1 MCGSTYSRAMA
12 AAIVL
17 IALSLAARAETVV
30 EVGSEYVD
38 PGANAYDSYD
48 GDLTNGIVVHG
59 AVNTSALGAYA
70 VTYDVADTSGNQA
83 DQVVRVVRVVDT
95 TRPAIALVGEA
106 RVTVE
111 LDAPYTDAGATAV
124 DNYDGDLTARIV
136 VTNEVDTA
144 TAGVYAVRYNVSD
157 ASGNAADEQTRL
169 VEVLVPEGEDDLRIA
184 SPRDGSTLYLGAGTN
199 SVPLTMT
206 AAASVDLD
214 QVEYTL
220 DGVPFGMAAQAPYAV
235 TTVLDLESA
244 GFGEHVLA
252 ASGLRTDTGDT
263 LTAYSTFT
271 VAPSRSTDD
280 VDGNGIPDNPF
291 VALAQDGDGWLCTV
305 EVPET
310 VGLRTVALAHFD
322 ADEDDV
328 PVVLLVEN
336 PEDVSRHVR
345 VSVPRAL
352 VDDTEAAVVLVAL
365 SDDLES
371 LLGPTEAGRLAPE
384 PEGFT
389 RVESGQYIAVSVIAS
404 TDGGSTFAEI
414 AQDRMA
420 QYPIH
425 VEMAWLGSMQG
436 DGQAIF
442 AHPTVV
448 GANSAGIQLA
458 VLDGDWSDG
467 AVQGMVVGEGSMSGD
482 LCAPSVMAPYEQSD
496 AGEVIGLIGD
506 VNKDGVIEYF
516 DGLLIK
522 YIALW
527 GEAGLNR
534 YLAARRMALVD
545 ARLADVNL
553 DGQVEVFDT
562 TLVYCSL
569 EYGLEAVNDYLAG
582 QGMALCHMGEV
593 LRE

>member
-1 MCGSTYSRAMA
+1 MCGSTCSRAMA
-12 AAIVL
+12 AALVL
-17 IALSLAARAETVV
+17 VALGLAAHAETVV

-38 PGANAYDSYD
+38 PGATAYDSYD
-48 GDLTNGIVVHG
+48 GDLTNRIVVYG
-59 AVNTSALGAYA
+59 TVDTAALGTYA
-70 VTYDVADTSGNQA
+70 VTYDVTDSSGNPA

-95 TRPAIALVGEA
+95 ARPVITLVGQA
-106 RVTVE
+106 QVTVQ
-111 LDAPYTDAGATAV
+111 LNAVYTDDGATAV
-124 DNYDGDLTARIV
+124 DNYDGDLTAQIV
-136 VTNEVDTA
+136 VTSEVDTA
-144 TAGVYAVRYNVSD
+144 SAGVYVVRYSVSD
-157 ASGNAADEQTRL
+157 ASGNAADEQVRV
-169 VEVLVPEGEDDLRIA
+169 VEVVEPEGEDDLRIA
-184 SPRDGSTLYLGAGTN
+184 SPRDGSTLYVGAGTS

-235 TTVLDLESA
+235 TTVIDLEDA

-252 ASGLRTDTGDT
+252 ASALQNDTGDT
-263 LTAYSTFT
+263 LTAHSTFT

-305 EVPET
+305 EVPESQ
-310 VGLRTVALAHFD
+310 GQRTVALAHFD
-322 ADEDDV
+322 VDEDDV
-328 PVVLLVEN
+328 PIVMLVEN

-345 VSVPRAL
+345 LTVPRAL
-352 VDDTEAAVVLVAL
+352 VDDTQAAVVLVAL
-365 SDDLES
+365 SDNIES
-371 LLGPTEAGRLAPE
+371 LLGPAEAGRLAPE
-384 PEGFT
+384 PEGFA
-389 RVESGQYIAVSVIAS
+389 RVEGGQYVAVSVIAS
-404 TDGGSTFAEI
+404 TDGGSSFTEI

-425 VEMAWLGSMQG
+425 VEMAWLSPAQG
-436 DGQAIF
+436 RGQAIF

-448 GANSAGIQLA
+448 GANSAGVQLA
-458 VLDGDWSDG
+458 VLDGDWSE
-467 AVQGMVVGEGSMSGD
+467 APVQGMVVGDGAMSGD
-482 LCAPSVMAPYEQSD
+482 LGAPSVMAPYEVSD

-545 ARLADVNL
+545 ARLADLNL

-562 TLVYCSL
+562 TLVYTSL

>member
-1 MCGSTYSRAMA
+1 M
-12 AAIVL
+12 VL
-17 IALSLAARAETVV
+17 VALSLAARAETVV

-38 PGANAYDSYD
+38 PGATAYDSHD
-48 GDLTNGIVVHG
+48 GDLTNRIVVYG
-59 AVNTSALGAYA
+59 TVDTAALGTYA
-70 VTYDVADTSGNQA
+70 VTYDVADASGNAA
-83 DQVVRVVRVVDT
+83 DRVVRVVRVVDT
-95 TRPAIALVGEA
+95 TRPAITLVGEA
-106 RVTVE
+106 RVTIE
-111 LDAPYTDAGATAV
+111 LGAPYTDAGATAV
-124 DNYDGDLTARIV
+124 DNYDGDLTAQIV

-144 TAGVYAVRYNVSD
+144 TAGVYAVRYNVADS
-157 ASGNAADEQTRL
+157 SGNPADEQTRI
-169 VEVLVPEGEDDLRIA
+169 VEVLDPEGEDDLRIA
-184 SPRDGSTLYLGAGTN
+184 SPRDGSTLYLGAGT
-199 SVPLTMT
+199 SGVPLTMT

-263 LTAYSTFT
+263 LAAYSTFT

-291 VALAQDGDGWLCTV
+291 VALAQDGDGWLWTV

-322 ADEDDV
+322 ADEDNV
-328 PVVLLVEN
+328 PVVMLVEN
-336 PEDVSRHVR
+336 PEDASRHVR
-345 VSVPRAL
+345 VTVPRAL

-384 PEGFT
+384 PEGFA
-389 RVESGQYIAVSVIAS
+389 RVEGGQYIAVSVIAS

-425 VEMAWLGSMQG
+425 VEMAWLGPTQG
-436 DGQAIF
+436 RGQAIF
-442 AHPTVV
+442 AHPAVV
-448 GANSAGIQLA
+448 GANSAGVQLA
-458 VLDGDWSDG
+458 VVDGDWSDG

-482 LCAPSVMAPYEQSD
+482 LGAASVMAPYEDSD

-527 GEAGLNR
+527 GETDLNA
-534 YLAARRMALVD
+534 YLANHGMALVD

-569 EYGLEAVNDYLAG
+569 QYGVEAVNDYLAG

>member
-1 MCGSTYSRAMA
+1 MCGLTYERTVAPVM
-12 AAIVL
+12 VL
-17 IALSLAARAETVV
+17 VALSLAAQAETVV
-30 EVGSEYVD
+30 EVGSDYVD
-38 PGANAYDSYD
+38 PGATAYDSYD
-48 GDLTNGIVVHG
+48 GDLTNRIVVHG
-59 AVNTSALGAYA
+59 AVNIAALGTYP
-70 VTYDVADTSGNQA
+70 VTYDVADASGNPA

-95 TRPAIALVGEA
+95 TRPAITLVGEA
-106 RVTVE
+106 RVTIE
-111 LDAPYTDAGATAV
+111 LDAPYSDPGATAT
-124 DNYDGDLTARIV
+124 DNYDGDLTAQIV

-157 ASGNAADEQTRL
+157 ASGNAADDQTRL
-169 VEVLVPEGEDDLRIA
+169 VEVLDPEGGDDLRIA

-199 SVPLTMT
+199 SAPLTMT

-244 GFGEHVLA
+244 GLGEHVLA
-252 ASGLRTDTGDT
+252 ASGVRTDTGGT

-322 ADEDDV
+322 ADEDNV
-328 PVVLLVEN
+328 PVVMLVEN
-336 PEDVSRHVR
+336 PEDTSRHVR
-345 VSVPRAL
+345 VTVPRAL

-365 SDDLES
+365 SDCLES
-371 LLGPTEAGRLAPE
+371 LLGSTEAGRLAPE
-384 PEGFT
+384 PEGFA
-389 RVESGQYIAVSVIAS
+389 RVEGGQYIAVSVIAS
-404 TDGGSTFAEI
+404 TDGGSTFVEI

-425 VEMAWLGSMQG
+425 VEMAWLSPTQG
-436 DGQAIF
+436 RGPAIF

-448 GANSAGIQLA
+448 GANSAGVQLA

-467 AVQGMVVGEGSMSGD
+467 AVQGVVVGEVAMSGE
-482 LCAPSVMAPYEQSD
+482 LSAPSVMAPYEQSD

-506 VNKDGVIEYF
+506 VNQDGVIEYF

-527 GEAGLNR
+527 GERGLNG
-534 YLAARRMALVD
+534 YLAYHGMALVD

-553 DGQVEVFDT
+553 DGQVELFDT

-569 EYGLEAVNDYLAG
+569 DHGVEAVNDYLAG

>member
-1 MCGSTYSRAMA
+1 MRGLTYQRTLA
-12 AAIVL
+12 AAMVL
-17 IALSLAARAETVV
+17 GALSLAARAETVV

-38 PGANAYDSYD
+38 PGATAYDSYD
-48 GDLTNGIVVHG
+48 GDITNRIVAYS
-59 AVNTSALGAYA
+59 AVNTAAVGTYT
-70 VTYDVADTSGNQA
+70 VTYGVTDASGNRA
-83 DQVVRVVRVVDT
+83 DQVVRIVRVVDT
-95 TRPAIALVGEA
+95 TRPVISLVGEA
-106 RVTVE
+106 RLTIE
-111 LDAPYTDAGATAV
+111 LDTTYTDAGATAT
-124 DNYDGDLTARIV
+124 DNYDGDLTAQIV
-136 VTNEVDTA
+136 VTNEVDTS
-144 TAGVYAVRYNVSD
+144 TAGIYAVRYNVSD
-157 ASGNAADEQTRL
+157 ASGNAADQKTRI
-169 VEVLVPEGEDDLRIA
+169 VEVLDLEGKDDLRIA
-184 SPRDGSTLYLGAGTN
+184 SPRDGSTLYVGAGT
-199 SVPLTMT
+199 SSLPLTMT

-235 TTVLDLESA
+235 TTVMDLEAA
-244 GFGEHVLA
+244 GLGEHVLA
-252 ASGLRTDTGDT
+252 ASGIRTDTGGT

-271 VAPSRSTDD
+271 VAQCSPAHD

-310 VGLRTVALAHFD
+310 QGLRTVAVAHFD
-322 ADEDDV
+322 AGDDNV
-328 PVVLLVEN
+328 PVVMLVEN
-336 PEDVSRHVR
+336 PEHKSRHVR
-345 VSVPRAL
+345 VTVPRAL
-352 VDDTEAAVVLVAL
+352 VDDTQAAVLLVAL

-371 LLGPTEAGRLAPE
+371 LLGPAEAGWLAPE

-389 RVESGQYIAVSVIAS
+389 RVEGGQYIAVSVIAS

-414 AQDRMA
+414 DQDRMA
-420 QYPIH
+420 QYRIN
-425 VEMAWLGSMQG
+425 VEMAWLSPTQAS
-436 DGQAIF
+436 GQTIL

-448 GANSAGIQLA
+448 GANSAGVQLA
-458 VLDGDWSDG
+458 VIEGHWSDDTVHG
-467 AVQGMVVGEGSMSGD
+467 IVVGDGSMSGD
-482 LCAPSVMAPYEQSD
+482 LSAPSVMAPYEQAD
-496 AGEVIGLIGD
+496 AAGVIGLIGD

-527 GEAGLNR
+527 GETDLNA
-534 YLAARRMALVD
+534 YLAAHGMALVE

-569 EYGLEAVNDYLAG
+569 EHGVEAVNEYLAG